1 MKKHLRDA
9 CMKLSSDSS
18 KVLKELSSSI
28 KLMKRSKSID
38 ALVGEMKNAVHEL
51 QNAFASLPNHL
62 TQTTASSPIEST
74 EGKKNSNISIADGV
88 ALMEAMP
95 LMTIASLLIEISA
108 RIQGVVDAVGTL
120 ATLAHFEG
128 IRNEKSSSKVQA
140 EEQEDKALQEV

>member
-1 MKKHLRDA
+1 
-9 CMKLSSDSS
+9 
-18 KVLKELSSSI
+18 
-28 KLMKRSKSID
+28 
-38 ALVGEMKNAVHEL
+38 MKNAVHEL
-51 QNAFASLPNHL
+51 QNSFASLPNHQ

-120 ATLAHFEG
+120 ATLARFEG

-140 EEQEDKALQEV
+140 EEQEDKALQEVWT